1 MFDDFF
7 IRALVAGVGIAIVAG
22 PLGCLVIW
30 RRLSYFGDT
39 LSHSALLGVTLAYSF
54 SLNIAF
60 SVFVISAVVAL
71 LLVSL
76 QKSTKLAGDS
86 LLGLLAHSTLAI
98 GLVLIG
104 FLSYIRFDLMGLLF
118 GDILA
123 VTTADIG
130 LVWIGG
136 SIILIILYF
145 IWKSLF
151 SATVNYDL
159 SAAEGMRPEVSNFI
173 FTLLLAGVIALSIKM
188 IGALLIT
195 GLLLIPAAIARNI
208 SNSPRQMIVI
218 AILSGILS
226 VVVGL
231 FASLEINTSSGPS
244 IIVVALILFII
255 SLVPLEIKGQL
266 QKRWQFGNLEYVF
279 RNFKLN

>member
-7 IRALVAGVGIAIVAG
+7 TRALIAGVGIAIIAG

-39 LSHSALLGVTLAYSF
+39 LSHSALLGVTLAY
-54 SLNIAF
+54 AF
-60 SVFVISAVVAL
+60 SMNITLSVFIISSVVAIVL
-71 LLVSL
+71 INL
-76 QKSTKLAGDS
+76 QKRTKLAGDS

-104 FLSYIRFDLMGLLF
+104 FLSSIRFDLMGLLF

-123 VTTADIG
+123 VTTDDIA

-136 SIILIILYF
+136 IIILGILYF

-159 SAAEGMRPEVSNFI
+159 AAAEGMKPEISNLI

-195 GLLLIPAAIARNI
+195 GLLLIPAAIARNL
-208 SNSPRQMIVI
+208 SNSPKQMIII
-218 AILSGILS
+218 AILAGIAS
-226 VVVGL
+226 VVLGL
-231 FASLEINTSSGPS
+231 FTSLELNTSSGPS
-244 IIVVALILFII
+244 IVVVSLALFIL
-255 SLVPLEIKGQL
+255 SLIPLEIRGQL
-266 QKRWQFGNLEYVF
+266 QK
-279 RNFKLN
+279 

>member
-7 IRALVAGVGIAIVAG
+7 IRALIAGVGIAIIAG

-39 LSHSALLGVTLAYSF
+39 LSHSALLGVTLAYAF
-54 SLNIAF
+54 SINITL
-60 SVFVISAVVAL
+60 SVFVISSIVAIL
-71 LLVSL
+71 LINL
-76 QKSTKLAGDS
+76 QKRTKLAGDS

-104 FLSYIRFDLMGLLF
+104 FLSSIRFDLMGLLF

-123 VTTADIG
+123 VTTEDIA

-136 SIILIILYF
+136 IIILGILYY
-145 IWKSLF
+145 IWKSIF

-159 SAAEGMRPEVSNFI
+159 AAAEGMRPEISNLI
-173 FTLLLAGVIALSIKM
+173 FTLLLAAVIALSIKM

-195 GLLLIPAAIARNI
+195 GLLLIPAAIARNL
-208 SNSPRQMIVI
+208 SNSPKQMIIISVL
-218 AILSGILS
+218 AGITS
-226 VVVGL
+226 VVIGL
-231 FASLEINTSSGPS
+231 FTSLELNTSSGPS
-244 IIVVALILFII
+244 IIVVSLALFVV
-255 SLVPLEIKGQL
+255 SLIPLEIRGQL
-266 QKRWQFGNLEYVF
+266 QK
-279 RNFKLN
+279 

>member
-7 IRALVAGVGIAIVAG
+7 IRALVAGVGIAIVVG
-22 PLGCLVIW
+22 PLGCFVIW

-54 SLNIAF
+54 SLNISL
-60 SVFVISAVVAL
+60 SVFIISAVVAL
-71 LLVSL
+71 LLINL
-76 QKSTKLAGDS
+76 QKRTKLAGDS

-123 VTTADIG
+123 VSIEDIA
-130 LVWIGG
+130 LVWGG
-136 SIILIILYF
+136 GFVILGILYF

-159 SAAEGMRPEVSNFI
+159 SAAEGMKPEVSNFI

-195 GLLLIPAAIARNI
+195 GLLLIPAATARNI
-208 SNSPRQMIVI
+208 SNSPNQMVFLATLVGIISVI
-218 AILSGILS
+218 A
-226 VVVGL
+226 GL
-231 FASLEINTSSGPS
+231 FTSLELNTSSGPT
-244 IIVVALILFII
+244 IIVVALILFIV

-266 QKRWQFGNLEYVF
+266 QK
-279 RNFKLN
+279 

>member
-7 IRALVAGVGIAIVAG
+7 IRALVAGVGIAIVVG
-22 PLGCLVIW
+22 PLGCFVIW

-54 SLNIAF
+54 SLNISL
-60 SVFVISAVVAL
+60 SVFIISAVVAL
-71 LLVSL
+71 LLINL
-76 QKSTKLAGDS
+76 QKRTKLAGDS

-123 VTTADIG
+123 VTIEDIA
-130 LVWIGG
+130 LVWVGG
-136 SIILIILYF
+136 FVILGILYF

-159 SAAEGMRPEVSNFI
+159 SAAEGMKPEVSNFI
-173 FTLLLAGVIALSIKM
+173 FTLLLAGVIALSIKI

-195 GLLLIPAAIARNI
+195 GLLLIPAATARNI
-208 SNSPRQMIVI
+208 SNSPNQMVFLATLVGIISVI
-218 AILSGILS
+218 A
-226 VVVGL
+226 GL
-231 FASLEINTSSGPS
+231 FTSLELNTSSGPT
-244 IIVVALILFII
+244 IIVVALILFIV

-266 QKRWQFGNLEYVF
+266 QK
-279 RNFKLN
+279 

>member
-1 MFDDFF
+1 MKQMGVFQIMFDDFF
-7 IRALVAGVGIAIVAG
+7 TRALIAGIGIAIIAG

-39 LSHSALLGVTLAYSF
+39 LSHSELLGVTLAYSF
-54 SLNIAF
+54 SFNITF
-60 SVFVISAVVAL
+60 SVFIISAVVAL
-71 LLVSL
+71 LLINL
-76 QKSTKLAGDS
+76 QKRTKLAGDS

-104 FLSYIRFDLMGLLF
+104 FLTSIRFDLMGLLF

-123 VTTADIG
+123 VDVEDITIVY
-130 LVWIGG
+130 LGG
-136 SIILIILYF
+136 AAILLILYF

-151 SATVNYDL
+151 SARVNYDL

-208 SNSPRQMIVI
+208 SSSPRQMVIISTLAGVVSVI
-218 AILSGILS
+218 A
-226 VVVGL
+226 GL
-231 FASLEINTSSGPS
+231 FVSLEINTSSGPS
-244 IIVVALILFII
+244 IIVVALLLFII
-255 SLVPLEIKGQL
+255 SLIPLEIKGQL
-266 QKRWQFGNLEYVF
+266 QK
-279 RNFKLN
+279 

>member
-7 IRALVAGVGIAIVAG
+7 TRALIAGVGIAIIAG

-39 LSHSALLGVTLAYSF
+39 LSHSALLGVTLAY
-54 SLNIAF
+54 AF
-60 SVFVISAVVAL
+60 SMNITLSVFIISSVVAIL
-71 LLVSL
+71 LINL
-76 QKSTKLAGDS
+76 QKRTKLAGDS

-104 FLSYIRFDLMGLLF
+104 FLSSIRFDLMGLLF

-123 VTTADIG
+123 VTTDDIA

-136 SIILIILYF
+136 IIILGILYF

-159 SAAEGMRPEVSNFI
+159 AAAEGMRPEISNLI

-195 GLLLIPAAIARNI
+195 GLLLIPAAIARNL
-208 SNSPRQMIVI
+208 SNSPKQMIII
-218 AILSGILS
+218 AILAGIAS
-226 VVVGL
+226 VVLGL
-231 FASLEINTSSGPS
+231 FTSLELNTSSGPS
-244 IIVVALILFII
+244 IVVVSLALFIL
-255 SLVPLEIKGQL
+255 SLIPLEIRGQL
-266 QKRWQFGNLEYVF
+266 QK
-279 RNFKLN
+279 

>member
-7 IRALVAGVGIAIVAG
+7 TRALIAGVGIAIIAG

-39 LSHSALLGVTLAYSF
+39 LSHSALLGVTLAY
-54 SLNIAF
+54 AF
-60 SVFVISAVVAL
+60 STNITLSVFIISSIVAIL
-71 LLVSL
+71 LINL
-76 QKSTKLAGDS
+76 QKRTKLAGDS

-104 FLSYIRFDLMGLLF
+104 FLSSIRFDLMGLLF

-123 VTTADIG
+123 VTTDDIS

-136 SIILIILYF
+136 IIILGILYF

-159 SAAEGMRPEVSNFI
+159 AAAEGMRPEISNLI
-173 FTLLLAGVIALSIKM
+173 FTLLLAAVIALSIKM

-195 GLLLIPAAIARNI
+195 GLLLIPAAIARNL
-208 SNSPRQMIVI
+208 SNSPKQMIII
-218 AILSGILS
+218 AILAGIAS
-226 VVVGL
+226 VVLGL
-231 FASLEINTSSGPS
+231 FTSLELNTSSGP
-244 IIVVALILFII
+244 LLMI
-255 SLVPLEIKGQL
+255 STKSKSSFLRANSL
-266 QKRWQFGNLEYVF
+266 
-279 RNFKLN
+279 

>member
-7 IRALVAGVGIAIVAG
+7 IRALIAGVGIAIIAG

-39 LSHSALLGVTLAYSF
+39 LSHSALLGVTLAYAF
-54 SLNIAF
+54 SINITL
-60 SVFVISAVVAL
+60 SVFVISSIVAIL
-71 LLVSL
+71 LINL
-76 QKSTKLAGDS
+76 QERTKLAGDS

-104 FLSYIRFDLMGLLF
+104 FLSSIRFDLMGLLF

-123 VTTADIG
+123 VTTEDIA

-136 SIILIILYF
+136 IIILGILYY
-145 IWKSLF
+145 IWKSIF

-159 SAAEGMRPEVSNFI
+159 AAAEGMRPEISNLI
-173 FTLLLAGVIALSIKM
+173 FTLLLAAVIALSIKM

-195 GLLLIPAAIARNI
+195 GLLLIPAAIARNL
-208 SNSPRQMIVI
+208 SNSPKQMIIISVLAGI
-218 AILSGILS
+218 AS
-226 VVVGL
+226 VVIGL
-231 FASLEINTSSGPS
+231 FTSLELNTSSGPS
-244 IIVVALILFII
+244 IIVVSLALFVL
-255 SLVPLEIKGQL
+255 SLIPLEIRGQL
-266 QKRWQFGNLEYVF
+266 QK
-279 RNFKLN
+279 

>member
-7 IRALVAGVGIAIVAG
+7 IRALVAGVGIAIVVG
-22 PLGCLVIW
+22 PLGCFVIW

-54 SLNIAF
+54 SLNISL
-60 SVFVISAVVAL
+60 SVFIISAVVAL
-71 LLVSL
+71 LLINL
-76 QKSTKLAGDS
+76 QKRTKLAGDS

-123 VTTADIG
+123 VTIEDIA
-130 LVWIGG
+130 LVWVGG
-136 SIILIILYF
+136 SVILGILYF

-159 SAAEGMRPEVSNFI
+159 SAAEGMKPEVSNFI

-195 GLLLIPAAIARNI
+195 GLLLIPAATARNI
-208 SNSPRQMIVI
+208 SNSPNQMVFLATLVGVISVI
-218 AILSGILS
+218 A
-226 VVVGL
+226 GL
-231 FASLEINTSSGPS
+231 FTSLELNTSSGPT

-266 QKRWQFGNLEYVF
+266 QK
-279 RNFKLN
+279 

>member
-7 IRALVAGVGIAIVAG
+7 IRALIVGVGIAIVVG
-22 PLGCLVIW
+22 PLGCFVIW

-54 SLNIAF
+54 SLNISL
-60 SVFVISAVVAL
+60 SVFIVSAVVAL
-71 LLVSL
+71 LLINL
-76 QKSTKLAGDS
+76 QKRTKLAGDS

-123 VTTADIG
+123 VTIEDIA
-130 LVWIGG
+130 LVWVGG
-136 SIILIILYF
+136 FVILGILYF

-159 SAAEGMRPEVSNFI
+159 SAAEGMKPEVSNFI

-195 GLLLIPAAIARNI
+195 GLLLIPAATARNI
-208 SNSPRQMIVI
+208 SNSPNQMVFLATLVGIISVI
-218 AILSGILS
+218 A
-226 VVVGL
+226 GL
-231 FASLEINTSSGPS
+231 LTSLELNTSSGPT

-266 QKRWQFGNLEYVF
+266 QK
-279 RNFKLN
+279 

>member
-7 IRALVAGVGIAIVAG
+7 IRALIAGVGIAIIAG

-39 LSHSALLGVTLAYSF
+39 LSHSALLGVTLAYAF
-54 SLNIAF
+54 SINITL
-60 SVFVISAVVAL
+60 SVFVISSIVAIL
-71 LLVSL
+71 LINL
-76 QKSTKLAGDS
+76 QKRTKLAGDS

-104 FLSYIRFDLMGLLF
+104 FLSSIRFDLMGLLF

-123 VTTADIG
+123 VTTEDIA

-136 SIILIILYF
+136 IIILGILYY
-145 IWKSLF
+145 IWKSIF

-159 SAAEGMRPEVSNFI
+159 AAAEGMRPEISNFI
-173 FTLLLAGVIALSIKM
+173 FTLLLAAVIALSIKM

-195 GLLLIPAAIARNI
+195 GLLLIPAAIARNL
-208 SNSPRQMIVI
+208 SNSPKQMIIISVLAGI
-218 AILSGILS
+218 AS
-226 VVVGL
+226 VVIGL
-231 FASLEINTSSGPS
+231 FTSLELNTSSGPS
-244 IIVVALILFII
+244 IIVASLALFVV
-255 SLVPLEIKGQL
+255 SLIPLEIRGQL
-266 QKRWQFGNLEYVF
+266 QK
-279 RNFKLN
+279 

>member
-7 IRALVAGVGIAIVAG
+7 IRALVAGVGIAIVVG
-22 PLGCLVIW
+22 PLGCFVIW

-54 SLNIAF
+54 SLNISL
-60 SVFVISAVVAL
+60 SVFIISAVVAL
-71 LLVSL
+71 LLINL
-76 QKSTKLAGDS
+76 QKRTKLAGDS

-123 VTTADIG
+123 VTIEDIA
-130 LVWIGG
+130 LVWVGG
-136 SIILIILYF
+136 FVILGILYF

-159 SAAEGMRPEVSNFI
+159 SAAEGMKPEVSNFI

-195 GLLLIPAAIARNI
+195 GLLLIPAATARNI
-208 SNSPRQMIVI
+208 SNSPNQMVFLATLVGIISVI
-218 AILSGILS
+218 A
-226 VVVGL
+226 GL
-231 FASLEINTSSGPS
+231 FTSLELNTSSGPT

-266 QKRWQFGNLEYVF
+266 QK
-279 RNFKLN
+279 

>member
-7 IRALVAGVGIAIVAG
+7 TRALIAGVGIAIIVG

-39 LSHSALLGVTLAYSF
+39 LSHSALLGVTLAY
-54 SLNIAF
+54 AF
-60 SVFVISAVVAL
+60 SINITLSVFIISSVVAIL
-71 LLVSL
+71 LINL
-76 QKSTKLAGDS
+76 QKRTKLAGDS

-104 FLSYIRFDLMGLLF
+104 FLSSIRFDLMGLLF

-123 VTTADIG
+123 VTTDDIA

-136 SIILIILYF
+136 IIILGILYF

-159 SAAEGMRPEVSNFI
+159 AAAEGMKPEISNLI
-173 FTLLLAGVIALSIKM
+173 FTLLLAAVIALSIKM

-195 GLLLIPAAIARNI
+195 GLLLIPAAIARNL
-208 SNSPRQMIVI
+208 SNSPKQMIII
-218 AILSGILS
+218 AILAGIAS
-226 VVVGL
+226 VVLGL
-231 FASLEINTSSGPS
+231 FTSLELNTSSGPS
-244 IIVVALILFII
+244 IVVVSLALFIL
-255 SLVPLEIKGQL
+255 SLIPLEIRGQL
-266 QKRWQFGNLEYVF
+266 QK
-279 RNFKLN
+279 

>member
-1 MFDDFF
+1 MN
-7 IRALVAGVGIAIVAG
+7 
-22 PLGCLVIW
+22 VI
-30 RRLSYFGDT
+30 SSDI
-39 LSHSALLGVTLAYSF
+39 
-54 SLNIAF
+54 SL
-60 SVFVISAVVAL
+60 SVFIVSAVVAL
-71 LLVSL
+71 LLINL
-76 QKSTKLAGDS
+76 QKRTKLAGDS

-123 VTTADIG
+123 VTIEDIA
-130 LVWIGG
+130 LVWVGG
-136 SIILIILYF
+136 FVILGILYF

-159 SAAEGMRPEVSNFI
+159 SAAEGMKPEVSNLI

-195 GLLLIPAAIARNI
+195 GLLLIPAATARNI
-208 SNSPRQMIVI
+208 SNSPNQMVFLATLVGIISVI
-218 AILSGILS
+218 A
-226 VVVGL
+226 GL
-231 FASLEINTSSGPS
+231 FTSLELNTSSGPT
-244 IIVVALILFII
+244 IIVVALILFIV

-266 QKRWQFGNLEYVF
+266 QK
-279 RNFKLN
+279 

>member
-7 IRALVAGVGIAIVAG
+7 TRALIAGVGIAIIAG

-39 LSHSALLGVTLAYSF
+39 LSHSALLGVTLAYAF
-54 SLNIAF
+54 SINIAL
-60 SVFVISAVVAL
+60 SVFIISSVVAIL
-71 LLVSL
+71 LINL
-76 QKSTKLAGDS
+76 QKRTKLAGDS

-104 FLSYIRFDLMGLLF
+104 FLSSIRFDLMGLLF

-123 VTTADIG
+123 VTTDDIA

-136 SIILIILYF
+136 IIILGILYF

-159 SAAEGMRPEVSNFI
+159 AAAEGMRPEISNLI
-173 FTLLLAGVIALSIKM
+173 FTLLLAAVIALSIKM

-195 GLLLIPAAIARNI
+195 GLLLIPAAIARNL
-208 SNSPRQMIVI
+208 SSSPKQMIII
-218 AILSGILS
+218 AILAGIAS
-226 VVVGL
+226 VVLGL
-231 FASLEINTSSGPS
+231 FTSLELNTSSGPS
-244 IIVVALILFII
+244 IVVVSLALFIL
-255 SLVPLEIKGQL
+255 SLIPLEIRGQL
-266 QKRWQFGNLEYVF
+266 QK
-279 RNFKLN
+279 

>member
-7 IRALVAGVGIAIVAG
+7 IRALIAGIGIAIIAG

-39 LSHSALLGVTLAYSF
+39 LSHSALLGVTLAYAF
-54 SLNIAF
+54 SINITL
-60 SVFVISAVVAL
+60 SVFVISSIVAIL
-71 LLVSL
+71 LINL
-76 QKSTKLAGDS
+76 QKRTKLAGDS

-104 FLSYIRFDLMGLLF
+104 FLSSIRFDLMGLLF

-123 VTTADIG
+123 VTTEDIA

-136 SIILIILYF
+136 IIILGILYY
-145 IWKSLF
+145 IWKSIF

-159 SAAEGMRPEVSNFI
+159 AAAEGMRPEISNLI
-173 FTLLLAGVIALSIKM
+173 FTLLLAAVIALSIKM

-195 GLLLIPAAIARNI
+195 GLLLIPAAIARNL
-208 SNSPRQMIVI
+208 SNSPKQMIIISVL
-218 AILSGILS
+218 AGITS
-226 VVVGL
+226 VVIGL
-231 FASLEINTSSGPS
+231 FTSLELNTASGPS
-244 IIVVALILFII
+244 IIVVSLSLFVLSLI
-255 SLVPLEIKGQL
+255 PLEIRGQL
-266 QKRWQFGNLEYVF
+266 QK
-279 RNFKLN
+279 

>member
-7 IRALVAGVGIAIVAG
+7 IRALIAGVGIAIVVG
-22 PLGCLVIW
+22 PLGCFVIW

-54 SLNIAF
+54 SLNISL
-60 SVFVISAVVAL
+60 SVFIISAVVAL
-71 LLVSL
+71 LLINL
-76 QKSTKLAGDS
+76 QKRTKLAGDS

-123 VTTADIG
+123 VTIEDIA
-130 LVWIGG
+130 LVWVGG
-136 SIILIILYF
+136 SVILGILYF

-159 SAAEGMRPEVSNFI
+159 SAAEGMKPEVSNFI

-195 GLLLIPAAIARNI
+195 GLLLIPAATARNI
-208 SNSPRQMIVI
+208 SNSPNQMVFLATLVGVISVI
-218 AILSGILS
+218 A
-226 VVVGL
+226 GL
-231 FASLEINTSSGPS
+231 FTSLELNTSSGPT

-266 QKRWQFGNLEYVF
+266 QK
-279 RNFKLN
+279 

>member
-7 IRALVAGVGIAIVAG
+7 IRALIAGIGIAIVVG
-22 PLGCLVIW
+22 PLGCFVIW

-54 SLNIAF
+54 SLNISL
-60 SVFVISAVVAL
+60 SVFIVSAVVAL
-71 LLVSL
+71 LLINL
-76 QKSTKLAGDS
+76 QKRTKLAGDS

-123 VTTADIG
+123 VTIEDIA
-130 LVWIGG
+130 LVWVGG
-136 SIILIILYF
+136 FVILGILYF

-159 SAAEGMRPEVSNFI
+159 SAAEGMKPEVSNFI

-195 GLLLIPAAIARNI
+195 GLLLIPAATARNI
-208 SNSPRQMIVI
+208 SNSPNQMVFLATLVGIISVI
-218 AILSGILS
+218 A
-226 VVVGL
+226 GL
-231 FASLEINTSSGPS
+231 FTSLELNTSSGPT
-244 IIVVALILFII
+244 IIVVALILFIV

-266 QKRWQFGNLEYVF
+266 QK
-279 RNFKLN
+279 

>member
-7 IRALVAGVGIAIVAG
+7 IRALIAGIGIAIVVG
-22 PLGCLVIW
+22 PLGCFVIW

-54 SLNIAF
+54 SVNISL
-60 SVFVISAVVAL
+60 SVFVVSAVVAL
-71 LLVSL
+71 LLINL
-76 QKSTKLAGDS
+76 QKRTKLAGDS

-123 VTTADIG
+123 VTIEDIA
-130 LVWIGG
+130 LVWVGG
-136 SIILIILYF
+136 FVILGILYF

-159 SAAEGMRPEVSNFI
+159 SAAEGMKPEVSNFI
-173 FTLLLAGVIALSIKM
+173 FTLLLAGVIAISIKM

-195 GLLLIPAAIARNI
+195 GLLLIPAATARNI
-208 SNSPRQMIVI
+208 SNSPNQMVFLATLVGIISVI
-218 AILSGILS
+218 A
-226 VVVGL
+226 GL
-231 FASLEINTSSGPS
+231 FTSLELNTSSGPT

-266 QKRWQFGNLEYVF
+266 QK
-279 RNFKLN
+279 